1 MSMRRM
7 RTGVCLLLLAATVG
21 LTSGCRPG
29 FLDASPFAA
38 DAGKLDSGRIN
49 LWPIFYKSGNSFSF
63 LWPLITKTDDSFAI
77 RPLFDVWADGK
88 AVDILFPLGRLN
100 RHTGNNWLFPF
111 FWNARKNKGYFHLF
125 PLGGYDSPSGFSWLF
140 PFFWNRGEGYFH
152 IFPLVWS
159 SWTGDKYFV
168 LFPLYIGTSY
178 YKSVLWPLL
187 QWGEESGR
195 WRFTSFPFF
204 RWRNDGYSWIL
215 WPLYH
220 RWDGGKKNMIFPL
233 YLGTSR
239 YKSVLWPL
247 LQWRKESGRWRFT
260 SFPFFRW
267 RDNGYSWVLW
277 PLYHRWDSGNQH
289 MIFPLVYWGP
299 SSVMTPLFG
308 WGDGWMYALGPL
320 LVHSR
325 DRDGQS
331 WWTPLVGW
339 RRGKKRSWLNILG
352 PLFFA
357 ERYASRGRDTKEH
370 TDGFFLWPLGWFHS
384 SPREKSF
391 RLWPIMSWKWTK
403 REFKDGPHKVAETRS
418 QFHLLWFLY
427 RYDRE
432 RRWDKPTKEY
442 QDRIRARILWKLFDY
457 RRVGHEVSVDMFPF
471 VTYDRDGVKTKQFSF
486 LWRFFSYERVGYRKK
501 LYLLFIRV
509 ARWGKANKVKVTAI
523 LPAFDR
529 PTRFGMAGP

>member
-1 MSMRRM
+1 M

-21 LTSGCRPG
+21 LTNGCRPG

-49 LWPIFYKSGNSFSF
+49 LWPIFYKSGSSFSF

-77 RPLFDVWADGK
+77 RPLFDVWANGK

-159 SWTGDKYFV
+159 RWTGDKYFA
-168 LFPLYIGTSY
+168 L
-178 YKSVLWPLL
+178 
-187 QWGEESGR
+187 
-195 WRFTSFPFF
+195 
-204 RWRNDGYSWIL
+204 
-215 WPLYH
+215 
-220 RWDGGKKNMIFPL
+220 FPL

-247 LQWRKESGRWRFT
+247 LQWRKESGLWRFT

-267 RDNGYSWVLW
+267 RDDGYSWVLW
-277 PLYHRWDSGNQH
+277 PLYHRWDLGKKH

-308 WGDGWMYALGPL
+308 WRRGDDSWWMYALGPL
-320 LVHSR
+320 LVHAR

-339 RRGKKRSWLNILG
+339 RRGKKSSWLNVLG
-352 PLFFA
+352 PLFY
-357 ERYASRGRDTKEH
+357 RYRWDSDGDYATKKDQYTE
-370 TDGFFLWPLGWFHS
+370 GFFLWPLGWFNS
-384 SPREKSF
+384 YPRTKSF
-391 RLWPIMSWKWTK
+391 GFWPLMSWEWTK
-403 REFKDGPHKVAETRS
+403 SEFRDGPHKVAETRS
-418 QFHLLWFLY
+418 KFHLLWFLY
-427 RYDRE
+427 RFDRE
-432 RRWDKPTKEY
+432 RRWDKPTKKY
-442 QDRIRARILWKLFDY
+442 QARIQARILWKLFHY
-457 RRVGHEVSVDMFPF
+457 RRVDRKVSTDIFPF
-471 VTYDRDGVKTKQFSF
+471 FTYNRDGVKTKQFSF
-486 LWRFFSYERVGYRKK
+486 LWRFFKYERVGYRKK
-501 LYLLFIRV
+501 LYLLFFRV
-509 ARWGKANKVKVTAI
+509 AKWGKENKVKVSAI

-529 PTRFGMAGP
+529 PVRFQMARP